1 MIDTSKLTTEEL
13 VKIYQNTEDEA
24 VLEEIITRNMGLYHV
39 WAMEWDGL
47 RQFTIDA
54 DDLVSEA
61 MIETWRAISGFDC
74 SKGFKFTTYLKKCVD
89 QRFIRIYDHCNRK
102 KRGSG
107 IIMLGG
113 GMM

>member
-13 VKIYQNTEDEA
+13 VKVYQNTENEA
-24 VLEEIITRNMGLYHV
+24 VLEEIISRNVGLYHI
-39 WAMEWDGL
+39 WAKQWEGL

-61 MIETWRAISGFDC
+61 MIVAWKAISGFDC

-89 QRFIRIYDHCNRK
+89 QRFTRIYGHCNRK

-113 GMM
+113 MM